1 MGSVSVRSQ
10 SAMLLL
16 WIIPALVTSAVSK
29 DLDLSTSTTWRCGV
43 FIPIPEEKFQE
54 PLAKYF
60 VFHKK
65 FEAKCPAKLF
75 FTFSKGVFSKK
86 CSKMALQWE
95 RLWSPSRQR
104 LPGKKYGDEV
114 CDILNKEVGM
124 GDVPNEVFPEGA
136 KFGFFYT
143 YCGIAKWKDTTVRS
157 EKAVC
162 CKAGR
167 YVSCDAKE
175 EDDSAGKS
183 ITGKEPKSS
192 INENT
197 PSKSPKPNSTST
209 ALTQIS
215 STKLPTDKNID
226 NSPDK
231 PSTSNS
237 AFSTQTGKE
246 AVSADSTLQS
256 SPSSE
261 EKVSTSPKQ
270 KERKA
275 SVVKQSEE
283 SKTELDRIN
292 SLKDKLEDGVQLSS
306 SEVEEVKQFITGLQL
321 SASHLLQVA
330 EEYQTLLD
338 KKAVV

>member
-1 MGSVSVRSQ
+1 
-10 SAMLLL
+10 
-16 WIIPALVTSAVSK
+16 
-29 DLDLSTSTTWRCGV
+29 V
-43 FIPIPEEKFQE
+43 FIPVPDEKFQE

-124 GDVPNEVFPEGA
+124 GDVPNEVFPEGV

-143 YCGIAKWKDTTVRS
+143 YCGISQWKDTTVRS

-167 YVSCDAKE
+167 YVSCDAE
-175 EDDSAGKS
+175 EDDSARKS
-183 ITGKEPKSS
+183 TTGL
-192 INENT
+192 T
-197 PSKSPKPNSTST
+197 TSPKPSSTST
-209 ALTQIS
+209 ALTKIS
-215 STKLPTDKNID
+215 NTKLPTDKNID

-231 PSTSNS
+231 SSASNS
-237 AFSTQTGKE
+237 TPPTKTGNK
-246 AVSADSTLQS
+246 ALSADDSPLQS

-261 EKVSTSPKQ
+261 EIVSTSPKQ
-270 KERKA
+270 KEMKDS
-275 SVVKQSEE
+275 SVSKE
-283 SKTELDRIN
+283 SKESQKELNRISN
-292 SLKDKLEDGVQLSS
+292 LKDKLEDGVQLSS
-306 SEVEEVKQFITGLQL
+306 TEVEEVKQFITGLQL

-338 KKAVV
+338 KKTVV

>member
-1 MGSVSVRSQ
+1 
-10 SAMLLL
+10 
-16 WIIPALVTSAVSK
+16 
-29 DLDLSTSTTWRCGV
+29 V
-43 FIPIPEEKFQE
+43 FIPVPDEKFQE

-124 GDVPNEVFPEGA
+124 GDVPNEVFPEGV

-143 YCGIAKWKDTTVRS
+143 YCGISKWKDTTVRS

-167 YVSCDAKE
+167 YVSCDAE
-175 EDDSAGKS
+175 EDDSARISTTGLTIS
-183 ITGKEPKSS
+183 GETGKEPKSS
-192 INENT
+192 SIENT
-197 PSKSPKPNSTST
+197 PYKSPKPNSTST
-209 ALTQIS
+209 ALTQTS
-215 STKLPTDKNID
+215 NTKLPTDNNID

-231 PSTSNS
+231 SSASNS
-237 AFSTQTGKE
+237 APPTQTGNK
-246 AVSADSTLQS
+246 ALSADDSPLQS

-261 EKVSTSPKQ
+261 EIVSTSPKQ
-270 KERKA
+270 KEMKDS
-275 SVVKQSEE
+275 SVSKE
-283 SKTELDRIN
+283 SKESQKELNRISN
-292 SLKDKLEDGVQLSS
+292 LKDKLEDGVQLSS
-306 SEVEEVKQFITGLQL
+306 TEVEEVKQFITGLQL

-338 KKAVV
+338 KKTVV

>member
-43 FIPIPEEKFQE
+43 FIPVPDEKFQE

-114 CDILNKEVGM
+114 CDILNKEVGV
-124 GDVPNEVFPEGA
+124 GDVPNEVFPEGV

-143 YCGIAKWKDTTVRS
+143 YCGISKWKDTTVRS

-167 YVSCDAKE
+167 YVSCDAEE
-175 EDDSAGKS
+175 EDQSARKS
-183 ITGKEPKSS
+183 TTGLKVSSETGKEPKSS
-192 INENT
+192 TNENT

-237 AFSTQTGKE
+237 TFPTQTGKE
-246 AVSADSTLQS
+246 AVSASDSTLQS

-270 KERKA
+270 KEA
-275 SVVKQSEE
+275 SVIKQSEE
-283 SKTELDRIN
+283 GKTGKNAKTVLIIYLYLR
-292 SLKDKLEDGVQLSS
+292 
-306 SEVEEVKQFITGLQL
+306 
-321 SASHLLQVA
+321 
-330 EEYQTLLD
+330 
-338 KKAVV
+338 